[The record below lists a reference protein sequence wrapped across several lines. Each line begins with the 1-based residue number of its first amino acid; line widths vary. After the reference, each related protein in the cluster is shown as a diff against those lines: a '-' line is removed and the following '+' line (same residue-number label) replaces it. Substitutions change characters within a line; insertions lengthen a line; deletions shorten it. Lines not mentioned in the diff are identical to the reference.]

1 MLKKPDFI
9 RRFVQAGL
17 TYAQAYAA
25 YQALVGFF
33 EDGVAARSRIRIGH
47 VGVLRPVKR
56 GARTV
61 TMGFKRDATGM
72 QKVKRIYVLGTRVS
86 YTFRVF
92 RRFGKQHNL
101 MP

>member
-17 TYAQAYAA
+17 TYAQAYMA
-25 YQALVGFF
+25 YQAMVGFF

-47 VGVLRPVKR
+47 VGVLKPVKR
-56 GARTV
+56 RPRTV
-61 TMGFKRDATGM
+61 TMGFRRDASGV
-72 QKVKRIYVLGTRVS
+72 QKIKRTYVLGTRMS
-86 YTFRVF
+86 YAFRIY
-92 RRFGKQHNL
+92 RAFGQQHDL